1 MSGAVEPL
9 ALRGPQVAA
18 PDLPYRPK
26 ALPRIPRIALVGCGG
41 IAPTHLQGYATAG
54 YEVVALQSRTRA
66 RAEQL
71 QQAHCPRARVCDTLD
86 ELLAI
91 DGLDAVDLTPHPA
104 DRVALI
110 EQVLDRGLPVLS
122 QKPLAEDLATA
133 QRLVE
138 WAERAGVPF
147 AVNQNGRFAP
157 HLAWIR
163 EAVCAG
169 LVGDVHTVQ
178 VSIRWDH
185 NWVVGTPFDDDP
197 DLLLR
202 DFGIHWFDL
211 VCSLLPGDAREVQ
224 ASVTRTPSQRAKP
237 ALSGDV
243 EVAFDGARAKLR
255 FDGDAVTEQRDTTT
269 VLGSRGALQ
278 SDGPPLE
285 DQRVV
290 LATADG
296 WCAPKLE
303 GTWFPGGFHGAMAEL
318 LDAAWSGREPLH
330 SARGNLRSLALCDR
344 AVAASRLT

>member
-1 MSGAVEPL
+1 MSRNEELSVPDA
-9 ALRGPQVAA
+9 PQVEA
-18 PDLPYRPK
+18 PDLPYLPK
-26 ALPRIPRIALVGCGG
+26 ELPRTPRIALVGCGG
-41 IAPTHLQGYATAG
+41 IAPTHLRAYRDAG
-54 YEVVALQSRTRA
+54 YEVVALFSRTRA

-71 QQAHCPRARVCDTLD
+71 RQAHCPRARVCDTLD

-110 EQVLDRGLPVLS
+110 EQAIDRGLPVLS
-122 QKPLAEDLATA
+122 QKPLAEDLTTA

-138 WAERAGVPF
+138 RAERAGVPF

-163 EAVCAG
+163 EAVLAG
-169 LVGDVHTVQ
+169 LVGDVHTVS
-178 VSIRWDH
+178 VKIRWDH

-211 VCSLLPGDAREVQ
+211 VCSLVAGEAREVQ
-224 ASVTRTPSQRAKP
+224 ASVARTPTQRAKP
-237 ALSGDV
+237 PLSGDV
-243 EVAFDGARAKLR
+243 QVAFDGARAELC
-255 FDGDAVTEQRDTTT
+255 FDGDAAADQHDTTT
-269 VLGSRGALQ
+269 VLGSRGALR

-290 LATADG
+290 LSTPDS
-296 WCAPKLE
+296 WCAPELA
-303 GTWFPGGFHGAMAEL
+303 GTWFPGAFHGAMAEL